1 MQGQPT
7 CQRVAWR
14 NIYSLEHT
22 PDFMG
27 LVECCYRTC
36 HGQVRQFDK
45 LGFGYILV
53 YKMTHDTGKIYYS
66 FGRTVILETIS
77 MQMKLVTGKIFLSV
91 YSST

>member
-27 LVECCYRTC
+27 
-36 HGQVRQFDK
+36 VRQFDK